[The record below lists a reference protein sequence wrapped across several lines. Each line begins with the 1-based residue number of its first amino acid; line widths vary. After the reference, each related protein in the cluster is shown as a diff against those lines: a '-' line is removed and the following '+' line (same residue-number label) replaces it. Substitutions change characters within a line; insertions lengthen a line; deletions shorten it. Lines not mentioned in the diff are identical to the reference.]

1 MNRLAVL
8 QSLKNIGALLSFLV
22 FTAIVSA
29 GLVPDN
35 LQCEYQTQPL
45 AIEEPEPLLSWQLQ
59 ADRRAETQSAYRI
72 LAATSPELL
81 APGKADLWDSGQV
94 ISSEQ
99 NHIPYAGKKLDSLQS
114 CFWTVGVWD
123 RDQKFGGWS
132 APASW
137 TMGILKPEDWKASF
151 IELNLPADKID
162 EKLEW
167 IWYPSP
173 LFAPPGNYYFRKSF
187 DLPEDALSAEVQM
200 SADNRFTLFVNGK
213 EAGRGTAYTKFFKFD
228 ILPHLKKG
236 ANQLAILAANDG
248 TQNNEAGMIGLF
260 KIKTKNDST
269 LEIPIHTDWKSS
281 NKEFPGW
288 TSAEF
293 KETDAWVAPVSRG
306 VYGIKPWGKIQLG
319 EDRLPIFQK
328 TFELAD
334 SPRRALI
341 HICGLGQYELS
352 LNGKKV
358 GDSVIDPGWTN
369 YRQTCLY
376 STYDITQELLSGTNT
391 LSVLLGNGMYNV
403 RGGRYIKFTGSFG
416 NPKLICRLQ
425 IDHADG
431 TSQVIGTDSS
441 WLTARGPIT
450 FSCTYGG
457 EDFDARLENNLLWG
471 PATPTDGPGGV
482 LRAQYAPP
490 IKIMTEYHPQSVTEP
505 KPGIFVMD
513 LGQNFSG
520 FPEISAIGTAGKTI
534 RLWPGEILNPDGTV
548 CQNQSGTPFYFEYT
562 FAKTGEEITW
572 APRFTYYGF
581 RYVQIEGATA
591 VNLSEKTSP
600 KEEGAVTIT
609 GLVGNFTYAS
619 ADKAGS
625 FSCSNPLIN
634 RIDHLIRMAI
644 YSNFQSV
651 FTDCPHREKLG
662 WLEQTHLMANGL
674 IANLSLMRHYTKLMR
689 DCAEAQLPNGLVP
702 DIAPEYTVFSPDFR
716 DSPEWGSAFVL
727 DPWYVWLHYGDS
739 RLAERY
745 YAQMK
750 NYVTY
755 LKNKKDQNGM
765 ISHGLGDWYD
775 VGPGPSGYA
784 QLTSKELTAT
794 ATYYQNLNSMIH
806 FARLFNRQDDLKE
819 LTAEAQSIKE
829 LFNKRLYNSEKNYYD
844 KNSQT
849 ANSMPLVVGL
859 ADESLAKPILE
870 NLVSIGIRGA
880 TNRITAGDV
889 GFSYLVKALLE
900 HDQGQVLFDMVNQT
914 NGPGYWHMLEQGCTS
929 LHESWKAE
937 KSSSFNHF
945 MLGHAE
951 EWFYRGIGGISPSA
965 DNPGYQKFILKPQVV
980 GDLSEANVTYQ
991 SIRGE
996 ILSHWKI
1003 ENGRFIYH
1011 IRVPANTEALVYL
1024 PATSSDWE
1032 TLAEGDT
1039 PLKSHP
1045 QIQVLNR
1052 ENVPNAIELK
1062 VPSGD
1067 YLLSSEYKP

>member
-1 MNRLAVL
+1 MNRLATTH
-8 QSLKNIGALLSFLV
+8 QSLKNMGALLSFLV

-29 GLVPDN
+29 GLVPVQ

-59 ADRRAETQSAYRI
+59 ADRRAETQSAYRV

-81 APGKADLWDSGQV
+81 APGKADLWDTGQV

-114 CFWTVGVWD
+114 CFWSVGVWD
-123 RDQKFGGWS
+123 RDENFSGWS
-132 APASW
+132 EPSTW

-151 IELNLPADKID
+151 IELPAEKVD

-173 LFAPPGNYYFRKSF
+173 LFTPPGNYYFRKSF
-187 DLPEDALSAEVQM
+187 DLPEEALSAEVQI
-200 SADNRFTLFVNGK
+200 SADNRFTLFVNGR
-213 EAGRGTAYTKFFKFD
+213 EVGSGASYSKFFKFD

-236 ANQLAILAANDG
+236 ANQLAVLAVNDG
-248 TQNNEAGMIGLF
+248 TQANEAGMIGLF
-260 KIKTKNDST
+260 RIKTKNDSL
-269 LEIPIHTDWKSS
+269 LEIPIHTDWKTS
-281 NKEFPGW
+281 NKEFPEW

-306 VYGIKPWGKIQLG
+306 AYGIKPWGNIQLNG
-319 EDRLPIFQK
+319 NRLPLFQK
-328 TFELAD
+328 TFELEKT
-334 SPRRALI
+334 PQRALI

-358 GDSVIDPGWTN
+358 GDAVIDPGWTN
-369 YRQTCLY
+369 YRKTCLY
-376 STYDITQELLSGTNT
+376 STYEVTDDLLAGNNT

-403 RGGRYIKFTGSFG
+403 RGGRYIKFSGSFG
-416 NPKLICRLQ
+416 DPKLICRLQ

-431 TSQVIGTDSS
+431 TSRIIGSDASWQV
-441 WLTARGPIT
+441 APGPIT

-457 EDFDARLENNLLWG
+457 EDYDARLETDLRWQ

-490 IKIMTEYHPQSVTEP
+490 IRVMKQYQPISVTEP

-520 FPEISAIGTAGKTI
+520 FPKVSAIGSTGKTI
-534 RLWPGEILNPDGTV
+534 RLWPGEILNDDGTV
-548 CQNQSGTPFYFEYT
+548 RQNQSGSPVYFEYT
-562 FAKTGEEITW
+562 FGQTGKEITW

-591 VNLSEKTSP
+591 VNL
-600 KEEGAVTIT
+600 EGENAAPPEGSVTIT
-609 GLVGNFTYAS
+609 GLTGNFTYAS
-619 ADKAGS
+619 AEKAGS

-674 IANLSLMRHYTKLMR
+674 IANLSLMRHYTKVMR
-689 DCAEAQLPNGLVP
+689 DCSEAQLPEGLIP

-727 DPWYVWLHYGDS
+727 IPWYVWLQYGDS

-745 YAQMK
+745 YTPMK
-750 NYVTY
+750 NYLAC
-755 LKNKKDQNGM
+755 LKNKKDPNGM

-794 ATYYQNLNSMIH
+794 ATYYQGLSAMIH

-819 LTAEAQSIKE
+819 LSAEAESIKA

-870 NLVSIGIRGA
+870 NLISTGIRGA

-900 HDQGQVLFDMVNQT
+900 HDQGQVLFDMVTQT

-965 DNPGYQKFILKPQVV
+965 DAPGYRKFILKPQVV
-980 GDLSEANVTYQ
+980 GDLSEANVSCQ

-1011 IRVPANTEALVYL
+1011 IRVPANTGALVYL
-1024 PATSSDWE
+1024 PATSIDWE

-1039 PLKSHP
+1039 PLKNHP

-1052 ENVPNAIELK
+1052 ESTSKVIELK